1 MAQYKIASNRTS
13 LGELGS
19 IVSDEALNGLNI
31 DALVDSGHLE
41 VVTNKTAKTDFKES
55 DK

>member
-1 MAQYKIASNRTS
+1 MAQYKIVSKRTS
-13 LGELGS
+13 LGEVGS
-19 IVSDEALNGLNI
+19 IVSAHALNGLNI

-41 VVTNKTAKTDFKES
+41 VVTNKISKADFKES